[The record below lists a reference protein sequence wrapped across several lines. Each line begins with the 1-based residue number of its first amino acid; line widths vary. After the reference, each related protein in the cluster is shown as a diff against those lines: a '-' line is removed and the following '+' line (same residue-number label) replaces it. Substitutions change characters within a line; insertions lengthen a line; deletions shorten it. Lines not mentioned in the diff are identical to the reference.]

1 MTIDSLA
8 SSGRVLGLDVGGS
21 VTKVVVVEGGRVVEQ
36 RQAQAGNLVL
46 TPDITERLWSL
57 IVAAAPDRA
66 GVGLAGLSDA
76 GTAAAIGRDLSGRCG
91 VPVRVAADM
100 TVAWLGAFLGRPGI
114 VVAAGT
120 GSFAVG
126 GHDLASLRR
135 AGGNGF
141 LVGDE
146 GSAYWLGREAVR
158 AALADV
164 DGTGPPTG
172 LRMLIER
179 QTGLDLVS
187 LVRTVHSSPG
197 DRSVLAGLAPL
208 VTRAAGDG
216 AAGDGDAG
224 DGDGAPGSGD
234 GAGGEG
240 DAVAWRIVES
250 AADALADLARSIQRQ
265 FGPLPVAAVGGVLAG
280 PLRCHLARRLALQDP
295 AAEPAV
301 GAALLAAT
309 DGPTVPLLRT
319 AGPAR

>member
-1 MTIDSLA
+1 M
-8 SSGRVLGLDVGGS
+8 
-21 VTKVVVVEGGRVVEQ
+21 
-36 RQAQAGNLVL
+36 
-46 TPDITERLWSL
+46 
-57 IVAAAPDRA
+57 
-66 GVGLAGLSDA
+66 
-76 GTAAAIGRDLSGRCG
+76 
-91 VPVRVAADM
+91 PVRVAADM

-179 QTGLDLVS
+179 QTGLDLAS

-216 AAGDGDAG
+216 A
-224 DGDGAPGSGD
+224 PGSGD

-240 DAVAWRIVES
+240 DPVARRIVES

-280 PLRCHLARRLALQDP
+280 PLRCHLARRVPLQDP

-319 AGPAR
+319 AGPGR